1 MEKLKVGI
9 IGSTGYVG
17 AELIR
22 ILSNH
27 DKVVI
32 SAIGSSSFIDKEIN
46 EVYPSMGKRL
56 RLKCVDNNEVID
68 NSDFIFTALPHGISE
83 KFAIEAIKKGKKVI
97 DLGADFRLKDEEEF
111 EKWYDTKFID
121 KKLHEEAVYGLCEIY
136 KEKIKTSRIIA
147 NPGCYVTSISL
158 PLMVLLKEKLIKND
172 GIVADSKS
180 GVTGAG
186 RGLSLLSHYPEINEN
201 ISPYKIGNHRHT
213 PEIEQNLTD
222 AAGQK
227 TNIIFTPT
235 LVPIN
240 RGILSTIYCDK
251 KQGIEIEYIHKKL
264 SDYYDNRIFVDIL
277 PLGEVASIKHVRLSN
292 KCVISLHENKGKLII
307 LSVIDNMIKGS
318 AGQAIQNM
326 NLMCGFDEDE
336 GLRDLAIAF

>member
-121 KKLHEEAVYGLCEIY
+121 KELHEEAVYGLCEVNRERVKKYILPADMRFRTIIPHCQ
-136 KEKIKTSRIIA
+136 KMSFLQKQTSLCMKIKKY
-147 NPGCYVTSISL
+147 G
-158 PLMVLLKEKLIKND
+158 MM
-172 GIVADSKS
+172 
-180 GVTGAG
+180 
-186 RGLSLLSHYPEINEN
+186 
-201 ISPYKIGNHRHT
+201 
-213 PEIEQNLTD
+213 Q
-222 AAGQK
+222 
-227 TNIIFTPT
+227 
-235 LVPIN
+235 
-240 RGILSTIYCDK
+240 
-251 KQGIEIEYIHKKL
+251 
-264 SDYYDNRIFVDIL
+264 
-277 PLGEVASIKHVRLSN
+277 
-292 KCVISLHENKGKLII
+292 
-307 LSVIDNMIKGS
+307 M
-318 AGQAIQNM
+318 
-326 NLMCGFDEDE
+326 
-336 GLRDLAIAF
+336 